1 MTFTDNSPL
10 EAGLGGDDPVVMDQG
25 AVTHVC
31 PLLDQGHVP
40 RPVPV
45 SGPRVLRV
53 TCLATCHTCG
63 PLAALEAATL
73 HPDHHLAGAV
83 PHLETV
89 PGLQRLQ
96 ADILDLIS

>member
-1 MTFTDNSPL
+1 M
-10 EAGLGGDDPVVMDQG
+10 VMDQG

-45 SGPRVLRV
+45 PRPRVLRV
-53 TCLATCHTCG
+53 TCLAAATCHTCG

-73 HPDHHLAGAV
+73 HPDHHLTGAV

-89 PGLQRLQ
+89 SGLQRLQ
-96 ADILDLIS
+96 ANILDLK